1 MTVSF
6 NISTLNPQQRKAVL
20 TTEGP
25 VLVLAGAG
33 SGKTRVI
40 TQRIAHLIAQHLAEP
55 EAILAVTF
63 TNKAAQEMRERV
75 ATLIG
80 SSAANKV
87 HISTFHSYCL
97 HVLRKH
103 AGHLGYRSNFSI
115 CAESDARILLR
126 RVVDD
131 LASQENLS
139 LAELQSQI
147 SLYKSANE
155 TPGSDNTKPVV
166 RDLEIKYQESLP
178 DVYQLYQSALKA
190 ANAIDFDD
198 LLLLTLRLWQEKPYI
213 LEACRMQFK
222 YILVDEYQDTNKVQF
237 ALLQQL
243 AAAHQNLCVVGD
255 DDQSIY
261 AWRGADSQIILEF
274 EKHFQGTSV
283 ITLDQNYRSTTNIL
297 NAANAVISHNSVRK
311 KKQLWSSLGRGREI
325 DWFVTGD
332 EEEEAKHAVAWL
344 QFIQERTGARYRDFA
359 LLYRSNQQSRPLE
372 LAFRQAGI
380 PYVVYG
386 GQDFFERAEVKDII
400 AYFKVLVN
408 PRDEAAFLRAV
419 NMPRRGIGDGT
430 LHQVHDI
437 CREEGLSLGKALWEM
452 LKRDLAPVQAAQG
465 IRDFLGL
472 VQQFRKRFKEFKESG
487 QTLRTVAEDLVLAI
501 DYHSELQRVCKTP
514 GQAHKRWLN
523 VEAVLKAL
531 GDYEERSETP
541 SLANFLDESYLN
553 SDQDRFGRK
562 ERRQDGVSLMTIHS
576 AKGLE
581 FPFVFVMGLEE
592 GQLPHEKSLRDHT
605 IEEERRLFYVAL
617 TRGMRHVT
625 LFEALSR
632 TRFGKE
638 RMTDTSRF
646 IKEIPQDLLK
656 QQIKAVR
663 EMVADKVAPAKSEKP
678 RARRKKS
685 AVHPG

>member
-1 MTVSF
+1 
-6 NISTLNPQQRKAVL
+6 
-20 TTEGP
+20 
-25 VLVLAGAG
+25 LVLAGAG